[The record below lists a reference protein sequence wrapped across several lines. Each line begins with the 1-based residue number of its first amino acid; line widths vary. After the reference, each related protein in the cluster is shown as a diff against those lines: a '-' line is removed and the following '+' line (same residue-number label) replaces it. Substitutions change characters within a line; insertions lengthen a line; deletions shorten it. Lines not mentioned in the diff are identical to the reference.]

1 MTIRCV
7 SLILMLAATVFGQLP
22 PKNATGVSTGHIH
35 LYVSDVAAQQ
45 SFWATLGGIPVANG
59 RLEMIQFPG
68 VFILVRKAETS
79 GGPEGSIVNHFGM
92 AWKDLPAAQAKW
104 KAAGLKIEQGAKP
117 NQGFVDGPDGI
128 RVEFSSDPSLQTPV
142 ELNHIHLYPQD
153 VPAMQ
158 AWYSKVLGGVPGK
171 SARVSSLGPI
181 DTVDVPG
188 VTLAFSK
195 SETKLLPTAG
205 RSLEHIGFDV
215 KDLPEFLKR
224 LETMGIKPD
233 VDIRP
238 SNFSPKLRVAF
249 ISDPWGTKMEITER
263 IAP

>member
-35 LYVSDVAAQQ
+35 LYVNDVAAQQ

-104 KAAGLKIEQGAKP
+104 KAAGLKI
-117 NQGFVDGPDGI
+117 
-128 RVEFSSDPSLQTPV
+128 
-142 ELNHIHLYPQD
+142 
-153 VPAMQ
+153 
-158 AWYSKVLGGVPGK
+158 
-171 SARVSSLGPI
+171 
-181 DTVDVPG
+181 
-188 VTLAFSK
+188 
-195 SETKLLPTAG
+195 
-205 RSLEHIGFDV
+205 
-215 KDLPEFLKR
+215 
-224 LETMGIKPD
+224 
-233 VDIRP
+233 
-238 SNFSPKLRVAF
+238 
-249 ISDPWGTKMEITER
+249 
-263 IAP
+263 